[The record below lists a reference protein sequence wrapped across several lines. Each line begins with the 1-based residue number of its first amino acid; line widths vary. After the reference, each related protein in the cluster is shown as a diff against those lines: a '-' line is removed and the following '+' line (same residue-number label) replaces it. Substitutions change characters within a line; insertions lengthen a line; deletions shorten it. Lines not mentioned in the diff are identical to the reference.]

1 MAQILAVGVAT
12 LDIVNEVES
21 YPAEDSEVRALAQT
35 VRRGG
40 NATNTLVV
48 LSQFGHRCEWAGVMV
63 DAPPAAVIQADL
75 ERHRIGTTYCRHMA
89 RGTVPTSYIT
99 LSRVAGTRS
108 IVHYRDLPEFDIAS
122 FLAIPLEGFD
132 WVHFEGRNVEETLAM
147 MRSVREKHP
156 QCPLSLEVEK
166 PRPGIDALL
175 PWADL
180 IVTTAMVA
188 EHRECSPEA
197 LLQDLR
203 RQSPAADVVCTLGNE
218 GAIALDR
225 DGALVRSSAFPPPQ
239 LVDSVGAGDTFNAAM
254 IDSRLRGNGLS
265 ESLRFACALAGK
277 KCARRGLDGLSVSG
291 GMIDE

>member
-12 LDIVNEVES
+12 LDIVNEVETW
-21 YPAEDSEVRALAQT
+21 PAEDTEVRALAQT

-48 LSQFGHRCEWAGVMV
+48 LSQLGHRCEWAGVMV
-63 DAPPAAVIQADL
+63 DAPAATVIQADL
-75 ERHRIGTTYCRHMA
+75 EQHRIGTAYCRHVA

-99 LSRVAGTRS
+99 LSRATGSRS
-108 IVHYRDLPEFDIAS
+108 IVHYRDLPEFDFTS
-122 FLAIPLEGFD
+122 FAEIPLETFD
-132 WVHFEGRNVEETLAM
+132 WVHFEGRDVRETLAM

-156 QCPLSLEVEK
+156 QCPLSVEIEK

-188 EHRECSPEA
+188 EHRGCSPEA
-197 LLQDLR
+197 LLKDL
-203 RQSPAADVVCTLGNE
+203 QTHSPAADVVCTLGNQ
-218 GAIALDR
+218 GAIALD
-225 DGALVRSSAFPPPQ
+225 GGGTLVRRPAFPPPQ

-277 KCARRGLDGLSVSG
+277 KCARRGLDGFSVSDR
-291 GMIDE
+291 GMDE